1 MKQNKAGRIALF
13 AAGAALILGTAA
25 CSNEEAE
32 QKAYKADEAKHQK
45 AQADQK
51 AMRRV
56 GYAVE
61 CLSAMRWKRAFL
73 GGAGVGSVD
82 LYVAHYRDQLLKAL
96 GDNSVPAADGAPEL
110 TKASVDPYLDWAYDN
125 DVKTKFTAGRDFDKD
140 GTVSPREA
148 DAQGNSRVT
157 ACIQQAAELGVGPL
171 AGKDKTG
178 RMYKMEALRA
188 RLDAAS

>member
-1 MKQNKAGRIALF
+1 MQNKAGRLALA
-13 AAGAALILGTAA
+13 AAGAALVLVTAA
-25 CSNEEAE
+25 CGNQEAE
-32 QKAYKADEAKHQK
+32 EKAYKAEAAKHDK

-73 GGAGVGSVD
+73 GGAGVGNVD
-82 LYVAHYRDQLLKAL
+82 LYVTHYRDQLTKAL
-96 GDNSVPAADGAPEL
+96 GDTSVPAADGAPEL
-110 TKASVDPYLDWAYDN
+110 TKASVDPYLDWSYDN
-125 DVKTKFTAGRDFDKD
+125 DVKTKFTAGRDYDND
-140 GTVSPREA
+140 GNVTPKEA
-148 DAQGNSRVT
+148 NAQGNARVT

-178 RMYKMEALRA
+178 RMFKMDALRA
-188 RLDAAS
+188 RLDKAG